1 MMSLRASRAGG
12 RERSDV
18 VRRGV
23 MYIMLRPGVLVLKM
37 HMNSLRSHC
46 FAFSCPTGGCD
57 HEVVLFSQSLL
68 FWVFAR

>member
-1 MMSLRASRAGG
+1 
-12 RERSDV
+12 
-18 VRRGV
+18 